1 MQQLGDAL
9 LPMPINQTTVNKFF
23 DENLSEQDVATFLA
37 NKSVSID
44 PIITAADAVVSQV
57 GTELYEALFRGYT
70 RKQWGLDPSELD
82 SSVTA
87 RLPMRTNDDDRY
99 FTDKFQMMP
108 LDGYTA
114 MFDRLLS
121 HPNITLRLGT
131 TWQDIRDDIDFDHLV
146 YTGPIDEFFDYRF
159 GKLPYRSLIFR
170 HETKKYA
177 RHQQVG
183 VVNYPS
189 EAVPY
194 TRITEFKHLTGQDHP
209 STSLCY
215 EFPSSTGDPYYP
227 VPRAEN
233 AVLYSRYQELAD
245 GMPHVTFAGRLATY
259 RYYNMDQVVG
269 QALAAYAKLAPR
281 LGMPNTARAAGVIYP
296 MPPIFQSFLQGG
308 FEGSTHRRLDGH
320 RLDIIAASGHD
331 KLAMIDYALASDAG
345 LSTIRDTLRW
355 QLIEQTP
362 GQYDW
367 STVQPIM
374 AAARACKTQIVWDL
388 CHFGI
393 PQWLDIWSTDFIE
406 RFAAYAAAAAAHLS
420 SSTDT
425 ISGLLSNQ

>member
-1 MQQLGDAL
+1 
-9 LPMPINQTTVNKFF
+9 
-23 DENLSEQDVATFLA
+23 
-37 NKSVSID
+37 
-44 PIITAADAVVSQV
+44 
-57 GTELYEALFRGYT
+57 
-70 RKQWGLDPSELD
+70 
-82 SSVTA
+82 
-87 RLPMRTNDDDRY
+87 
-99 FTDKFQMMP
+99 
-108 LDGYTA
+108 
-114 MFDRLLS
+114 
-121 HPNITLRLGT
+121 
-131 TWQDIRDDIDFDHLV
+131 
-146 YTGPIDEFFDYRF
+146 
-159 GKLPYRSLIFR
+159 
-170 HETKKYA
+170 
-177 RHQQVG
+177 
-183 VVNYPS
+183 
-189 EAVPY
+189 
-194 TRITEFKHLTGQDHP
+194 
-209 STSLCY
+209 
-215 EFPSSTGDPYYP
+215 
-227 VPRAEN
+227 
-233 AVLYSRYQELAD
+233 
-245 GMPHVTFAGRLATY
+245 
-259 RYYNMDQVVG
+259 
-269 QALAAYAKLAPR
+269 
-281 LGMPNTARAAGVIYP
+281 

-425 ISGLLSNQ
+425 ISVYCPINRNFLLVVGGRRYRDHLSIWQSEWDRTEATIGKSKHCGYARRYGALTFRRDFCSLNRSSTSSRGPIGRRIKVSRRHIGKPNLTVGICYQGGLLPNLAAMKATLI